1 MVHWQRESRWER
13 ALSVGETAMPTRR
26 NGLALAA
33 LLVMALAGPA
43 HAQPREDGAPAESMG
58 AGDAVRAS
66 VWGPAALFHNPAG
79 LMRVPVIVL
88 QGGYSYLDGQEGHT
102 ATAAMVDSR
111 TNEYAALGVA
121 YSFISSAPDGR
132 DRDGNQV
139 RTALATGYRSGD
151 FALYAGIGLR
161 WLELTLGEEDPGGD
175 ESDDVDTWTLDTG
188 LLFDF
193 ANRIRFAIVG
203 QNLIDTET
211 DQAPRLLGFGFS
223 FVFETLDVGANLD
236 LDISGRDGGSRVMR
250 WGFGADWGL
259 AEQIHLRTGLTRD
272 ELLDQERVSFGLGWS
287 TNEIAIDLAYVTA
300 FVEPTNMMFGV
311 SLRWVP

>member
-1 MVHWQRESRWER
+1 MVHWQRESRWEQ
-13 ALSVGETAMPTRR
+13 ALSVRGAAKSARGMS
-26 NGLALAA
+26 LAA
-33 LLVMALAGPA
+33 AMCLSMVFAGA
-43 HAQPREDGAPAESMG
+43 ARAQPREDGAPAETMG

-79 LMRVPVIVL
+79 LMRVPVIVVE
-88 QGGYSYLDGQEGHT
+88 GAYSYLDGQDGHS
-102 ATAAMVDSR
+102 ATAAIVDSR

-121 YSFISSAPDGR
+121 YSFISTAPDGR

-161 WLELTLGEEDPGGD
+161 WLELTLGEEDPDGG

-203 QNLIDTET
+203 QNLIDTKT

-236 LDISGRDGGSRVMR
+236 LDVSGRDGGSRVMR

-259 AEQIHLRTGLTRD
+259 ADQIHLRTGLTRD
-272 ELLDQERVSFGLGWS
+272 ELVDQERVSFGLGWS